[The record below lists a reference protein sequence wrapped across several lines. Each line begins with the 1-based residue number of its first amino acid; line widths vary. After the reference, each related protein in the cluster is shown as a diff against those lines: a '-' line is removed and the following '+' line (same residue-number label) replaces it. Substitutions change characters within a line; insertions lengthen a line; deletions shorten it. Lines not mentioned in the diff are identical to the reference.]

1 MSHIFVSHASEDK
14 AAFVRPLAHALK
26 AHGLRLWYDEFS
38 LRPGDSLR
46 RSIDRGLTECSAG
59 LLILSPSFFSK
70 EWPQRE
76 LDALFAAEMAGRS
89 QLIPIWYQIDFKG
102 VATRSPLMA
111 DRLALSADQGI
122 EVLAKRIAELYPP
135 TPKISSIDIS
145 QRLDNFK
152 HSGLFAV
159 ESLLAGCWYR
169 FLQLNAFKEECCE
182 AGDKFT
188 ALLTDEEVERWPKD
202 LDEKLQAAQERL
214 RLKYRLSPDVYL
226 DIDEPIRESMLNWWK
241 DSLASWASGT
251 LSRDESAYVV
261 RALDL
266 NELDEYYILL
276 EVPNFHISGSQRDLL
291 EIALIELGCGF
302 ENDWKKLDEICDALR
317 AEEDD

>member
-26 AHGLRLWYDEFS
+26 AHGLKLWYDEFS

-46 RSIDRGLTECSAG
+46 RSIDRGLAECSAG
-59 LLILSPSFFSK
+59 LIVLSPSFFSK
-70 EWPQRE
+70 EWPQKE
-76 LDALFAAEMAGRS
+76 LDALFAAELAGRS
-89 QLIPIWYQIDFKG
+89 QLIPIWYQIDFNG
-102 VATRSPLMA
+102 VAAHSPLMA
-111 DRLALSADQGI
+111 DRLALSADQGT
-122 EVLAKRIAELYPP
+122 EMLAKRIAEIYPP
-135 TPKISSIDIS
+135 PPKISNIDLS
-145 QRLDNFK
+145 QRLCRHK
-152 HSGLFAV
+152 HFGTFAG

-169 FLQLNAFKEECCE
+169 FLQLNAFKEECIE
-182 AGDKFT
+182 ASEKFT
-188 ALLTDEEVERWPKD
+188 ALLTDEEIERWPKD
-202 LDEKLQAAQERL
+202 LDEQIQTAQQKL

-226 DIDEPIRESMLNWWK
+226 DIDEPILESMLNWWK

-251 LSRDESAYVV
+251 MSRDESAYLV

-276 EVPNFHISGSQRDLL
+276 DVPNFHISGRQRDLL

-302 ENDWKKLDEICDALR
+302 ENDWKKLDEICDVLR
-317 AEEDD
+317 TETED